1 MTRFSGWLCS
11 GIVAS
16 RFTHFQGEAI
26 MFESIFK
33 AVVVVIVTKVA
44 EKIIET
50 VNE

>member
-1 MTRFSGWLCS
+1 MTRFSSRLS
-11 GIVAS
+11 SLIVAS
-16 RFTHFQGEAI
+16 RFTHLQGKAI

-33 AVVVVIVTKVA
+33 AVIVVIVTKIA